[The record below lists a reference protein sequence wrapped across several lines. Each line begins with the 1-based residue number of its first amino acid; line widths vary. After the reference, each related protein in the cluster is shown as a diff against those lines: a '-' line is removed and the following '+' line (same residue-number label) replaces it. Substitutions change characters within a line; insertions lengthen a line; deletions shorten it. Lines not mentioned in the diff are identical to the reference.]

1 MRLDLMRRRCL
12 TLVFLGLVAAVTPTV
27 GSTNETDTTSTTMT
41 ATVAVPSVPRQA
53 PWLRDEAA
61 MMLVGSAL
69 VGLAAAI
76 RRAA

>member
-1 MRLDLMRRRCL
+1 MRRRYV
-12 TLVFLGLVAAVTPTV
+12 TLAILGLIAATPTI
-27 GSTNETDTTSTTMT
+27 GSSEADTTNTTAI
-41 ATVAVPSVPRQA
+41 ATVAVPTVPRQA

-69 VGLAAAI
+69 VGLGAAI

>member
-1 MRLDLMRRRCL
+1 MRRRFL
-12 TLVFLGLVAAVTPTV
+12 TLGILGLIAATPTI
-27 GSTNETDTTSTTMT
+27 GSSEADITSSTVT
-41 ATVAVPSVPRQA
+41 ATVAVPAVPRPA

-76 RRAA
+76 RRAE

>member
-1 MRLDLMRRRCL
+1 MRRRCL
-12 TLVFLGLVAAVTPTV
+12 TLVFLGLVAAATPTH
-27 GSTNETDTTSTTMT
+27 GSSTENDAAGTTVT

>member
-1 MRLDLMRRRCL
+1 MRRRWL
-12 TLVFLGLVAAVTPTV
+12 TLVFLGLVAAATPTI
-27 GSTNETDTTSTTMT
+27 GSTETDTAGTTMT

>member
-1 MRLDLMRRRCL
+1 MRRRCM
-12 TLVFLGLVAAVTPTV
+12 TLAILGLVAVATPTI
-27 GSTNETDTTSTTMT
+27 GSTSDPETTSTTMT

>member
-1 MRLDLMRRRCL
+1 MRRRWV
-12 TLVFLGLVAAVTPTV
+12 TLAFLGLVAATPTI
-27 GSTNETDTTSTTMT
+27 GSSEADATSTTVT
-41 ATVAVPSVPRQA
+41 ATVAVPTIPRQA

>member
-1 MRLDLMRRRCL
+1 MRRRFL
-12 TLVFLGLVAAVTPTV
+12 TLGILGLIAATPTI
-27 GSTNETDTTSTTMT
+27 GSSEADITRSTVT
-41 ATVAVPSVPRQA
+41 ATVAVPAVPRPA

-76 RRAA
+76 RRAE

>member
-1 MRLDLMRRRCL
+1 MRRRWV
-12 TLVFLGLVAAVTPTV
+12 TLAFLGLVAATPTI
-27 GSTNETDTTSTTMT
+27 GSSEADATSTTVT
-41 ATVAVPSVPRQA
+41 ATVAVPTSPRQA

>member
-1 MRLDLMRRRCL
+1 MRLDLMRRRCVML
-12 TLVFLGLVAAVTPTV
+12 AILGLIAATPTI
-27 GSTNETDTTSTTMT
+27 GTSEADTTSTTVT

>member
-1 MRLDLMRRRCL
+1 M
-12 TLVFLGLVAAVTPTV
+12 TLAILGLVAVATPTIE
-27 GSTNETDTTSTTMT
+27 STSEAETTSTTMT

>member
-1 MRLDLMRRRCL
+1 MRRRCV
-12 TLVFLGLVAAVTPTV
+12 TLAILGLVAAATPTI
-27 GSTNETDTTSTTMT
+27 GSSSESDTTSTTMT
-41 ATVAVPSVPRQA
+41 ATVAVPSVPRP

-76 RRAA
+76 RRAE

>member
-1 MRLDLMRRRCL
+1 M
-12 TLVFLGLVAAVTPTV
+12 TLAILGLVAVAQPTIE
-27 GSTNETDTTSTTMT
+27 STSEAETTSTTMT

>member
-1 MRLDLMRRRCL
+1 MRRRCVML
-12 TLVFLGLVAAVTPTV
+12 AILGLVAVAPTI
-27 GSTNETDTTSTTMT
+27 GSSEADTTNMMVT
-41 ATVAVPSVPRQA
+41 ATVAVPTVPRQA

-76 RRAA
+76 RRAT